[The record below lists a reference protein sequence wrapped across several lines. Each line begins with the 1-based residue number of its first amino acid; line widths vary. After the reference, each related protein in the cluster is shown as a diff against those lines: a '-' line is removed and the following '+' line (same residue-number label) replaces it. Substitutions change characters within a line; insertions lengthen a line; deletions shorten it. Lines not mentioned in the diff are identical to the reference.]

1 MSLVQ
6 PYLSFEG
13 RAEEAAEFYTQVL
26 GAKVEML
33 MRFEE
38 SPDPVPEGMIPP
50 GSGRKVMHMAL
61 RIGDSLIMG
70 SDGGCTGKASYGGF
84 SLAHTV
90 ATEVDAER
98 VFKQLAEG
106 GRVDMP
112 LAKTFFSPKFGML
125 ADKFGIG
132 WMVLVDMPMPAT
144 A

>member
-13 RAEEAAEFYTQVL
+13 RAEEAAEFYAKAL
-26 GAKVEML
+26 GAKLEML

-38 SPDPVPEGMIPP
+38 SPDPVPEGMVPP

-70 SDGGCTGKASYGGF
+70 SDGGCTGKAGYGGF

-90 ATEVDAER
+90 ATEADAER
-98 VFKQLAEG
+98 VFNQLAEG

-132 WMVLVDMPMPAT
+132 WMVLVDMPMPA
-144 A
+144 AA